1 MGEEK
6 RHIGSKRGGRRRIA
20 RGMGGGEGFGSKR
33 SLTAPSSIRLVR
45 SSSPRCLPSIG
56 EGDEHERQQIKS
68 WTKAVAALFVARVL
82 HRLQRDKEHR
92 NPVAVIA
99 FFPAHPRADRTLPTD
114 DDARLC
120 GGRGASYRLR
130 HSFYPRR
137 VLVDSSS
144 LIRRGQTQTSNVDIV
159 IELSPLFLLLLRST
173 TRFCIGVR
181 SFGTMSM
188 SACGL
193 LCVCSVSAYLN
204 IAMTGDTYVEEA
216 LDPCE
221 DKDEQ
226 NTDPPWSLLI
236 PLTEEKQRFHDHG
249 YSLLRASWGTLLVD
263 GWPAPAASEC
273 TGSPPAPPRAASGA
287 GTPGS
292 ASRRWPRRSRTPD
305 PSSLRS
311 LRTRGCSLR
320 PLFDV
325 AEAPAVDHQRASV
338 RCTTLHKRKR
348 KRKRKSNL
356 QHFANVAC
364 AKHLVD
370 HDKLV
375 GFIGREEGSK
385 DAVLGA
391 SPPEK
396 LARSTRRVAT
406 HFTGQQK
413 KKTGYILADMEFGT
427 VRLDGDASTYLS
439 LKPKVIDDL
448 NTRRKQ

>member
-1 MGEEK
+1 
-6 RHIGSKRGGRRRIA
+6 
-20 RGMGGGEGFGSKR
+20 MGGGEGFGSKR

-45 SSSPRCLPSIG
+45 SSSPRCLVLFLLSLCFCFPRFRPSIG

-144 LIRRGQTQTSNVDIV
+144 LIRRGQTQTSN
-159 IELSPLFLLLLRST
+159 
-173 TRFCIGVR
+173 
-181 SFGTMSM
+181 
-188 SACGL
+188 
-193 LCVCSVSAYLN
+193 
-204 IAMTGDTYVEEA
+204 
-216 LDPCE
+216 
-221 DKDEQ
+221 
-226 NTDPPWSLLI
+226 I

-338 RCTTLHKRKR
+338 RSTTLHKRKR

>member
-1 MGEEK
+1 MLIRPK
-6 RHIGSKRGGRRRIA
+6 QAAINRRRRRTRA
-20 RGMGGGEGFGSKR
+20 
-33 SLTAPSSIRLVR
+33 TA
-45 SSSPRCLPSIG
+45 
-56 EGDEHERQQIKS
+56 
-68 WTKAVAALFVARVL
+68 
-82 HRLQRDKEHR
+82 DKILD
-92 NPVAVIA
+92 PVAVIA
-99 FFPAHPRADRTLPTD
+99 FFPAHPRANRTLPTD

-144 LIRRGQTQTSNVDIV
+144 AEARRRQAIKLMRSAAPSQHQEEEVD
-159 IELSPLFLLLLRST
+159 
-173 TRFCIGVR
+173 
-181 SFGTMSM
+181 
-188 SACGL
+188 
-193 LCVCSVSAYLN
+193 
-204 IAMTGDTYVEEA
+204 
-216 LDPCE
+216 
-221 DKDEQ
+221 
-226 NTDPPWSLLI
+226 I